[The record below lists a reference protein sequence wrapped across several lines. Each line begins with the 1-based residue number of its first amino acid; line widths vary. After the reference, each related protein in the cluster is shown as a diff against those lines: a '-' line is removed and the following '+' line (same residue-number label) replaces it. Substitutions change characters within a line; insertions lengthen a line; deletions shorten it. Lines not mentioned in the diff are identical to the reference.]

1 MNMPPTPLSSWLRHV
16 GFKGHSI
23 FYDFEI
29 RESVYFLQKN
39 FLFQKCITC
48 TIYIAL
54 ISLMKNEVIRKTTNL
69 RLKML
74 RNTFLYKCMDKYGEN
89 SVNFVQISVRSAP

>member
-29 RESVYFLQKN
+29 RESVYFLQKK

-48 TIYIAL
+48 TIYI
-54 ISLMKNEVIRKTTNL
+54 IRKTTNL

-74 RNTFLYKCMDKYGEN
+74 RNTFLYKCMDKYGQN